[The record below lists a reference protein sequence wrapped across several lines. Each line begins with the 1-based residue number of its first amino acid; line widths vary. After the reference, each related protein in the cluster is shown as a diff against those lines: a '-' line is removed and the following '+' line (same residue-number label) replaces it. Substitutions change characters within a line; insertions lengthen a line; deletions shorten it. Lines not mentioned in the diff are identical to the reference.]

1 MKKKQSTSP
10 IKIEN
15 ELIAELEEAR
25 WIKQPVVYTLLS
37 GDFSLMQTSIM
48 IGLMDSIQDRIN
60 AYLKRK
66 KEGDNRQLSLFTQ
79 EEIEKEAVTFK
90 IDFSSINVRP
100 DAYDELDQACQNLIR
115 MSMSYPEFNESGK
128 TTNRVYINLFSRIK
142 IPTNLDDKS
151 PKEYRYKNGKRRKGY
166 IEITMLTKNM
176 TDVFDMSRGYV
187 NHIAMIA
194 QLCRRKRTPR
204 IYIYLERWKNCGH
217 KTVNLMEFK
226 EYLGLMTWDRRT
238 GEVKEDVYPKFSR
251 FCASV
256 LDPVK
261 KEMDDLSSK
270 NMIDISFD
278 YEPIYKRGKGRS
290 NPDEIKFT
298 IHMSEMGR
306 ALTKKSVANKGLS
319 DLVEYLKKEYGFTDK
334 DLFFMTDGFVEEML
348 PALENEVHMLK
359 EKEERYKP
367 QNKAGY
373 AMACLRKCVSAIKPQ
388 VVYEET
394 EGNGEEKQEKSEE
407 EKVVKFKAPTELEQ
421 EAFGKVIA
429 DVNLQTEYRSEGIF
443 KYLKLAGIRREEDGS
458 VCLKLV
464 APTRFY
470 VDQIETEH
478 LEVFRESLFRFFP
491 SATVTYEI
499 DNRLF
504 N

>member
-1 MKKKQSTSP
+1 MKKKQNTSP

-48 IGLMDSIQDRIN
+48 IGLIGSIQDRIN

-115 MSMSYPEFNESGK
+115 MSMSYPEFNENGK

-176 TDVFDMSRGYV
+176 SDVFDMSRGYV

-261 KEMDDLSSK
+261 KEMDDLAAK
-270 NMIDISFD
+270 NLIDISFD

-306 ALTKKSVANKGLS
+306 ALTRKSVTNKKLS

-334 DLFFMTDGFVEEML
+334 DLFFMTDGFVEEMF
-348 PALENEVHMLK
+348 PALENEVHLLK
-359 EKEERYKP
+359 EKEERYQP

-373 AMACLRKCVSAIKPQ
+373 AMACLRKCVNAIKPQ
-388 VVYEET
+388 AVNEET
-394 EGNGEEKQEKSEE
+394 VEDSDSKQTSEQNTE
-407 EKVVKFKAPTELEQ
+407 LLKFTAPTDDEQ
-421 EAFGKVIA
+421 KNFREVIEEINA
-429 DVNLQTEYRSEGIF
+429 QTKYKNEGIF
-443 KYLKLAGIRREEDGS
+443 KYLKLLGIRREEDGKT
-458 VCLKLV
+458 CLKLV

-478 LEVFRESLFRFFP
+478 LEVFRESLFRHFP

-499 DNRLF
+499 DHTLF
-504 N
+504 